1 MQIINNFIKRMVK
14 YRVLPKWTRKL
25 HTVMELILLPP
36 LPITRP
42 QIAFGA
48 VNWNITVL
56 KVIVQNSDFYYINWS
71 AS

>member
-1 MQIINNFIKRMVK
+1 MKDNNSDYSKLVGLSFFFTVLNKMQVIHNFIKRMVK
-14 YRVLPKWTRKL
+14 YRVLSKWMRKL

-48 VNWNITVL
+48 VN
-56 KVIVQNSDFYYINWS
+56 
-71 AS
+71 